1 MATDPY
7 SSPLAFFGAELKR
20 LRERA
25 EMTQSDVAQQTIYAL
40 STVSAYETGTRI
52 PSSDFAERA
61 DKVFGT
67 DDKVSGK
74 DGDLTRLQKLV
85 EQVSVRPWFRDRIAV
100 ERQASEIREYESYQI
115 CGLLQTEDYG
125 LFELGRGRYTSRLLW
140 VIYAGVPAVRPGGA
154 VVGGS

>member
-85 EQVSVRPWFRDRIAV
+85 EQVSVRPWWI
-100 ERQASEIREYESYQI
+100 I
-115 CGLLQTEDYG
+115 
-125 LFELGRGRYTSRLLW
+125 
-140 VIYAGVPAVRPGGA
+140 
-154 VVGGS
+154 

>member
-25 EMTQSDVAQQTIYAL
+25 GMTQSDVAKQTIHAL

-52 PSSDFAERA
+52 PSADFAQRA

-67 DDKVSGK
+67 VGQSENDE
-74 DGDLTRLQKLV
+74 GDLTRLQNSLKISRFFPG
-85 EQVSVRPWFRDRIAV
+85 SVTALPWNGKPKKYLNT
-100 ERQASEIREYESYQI
+100 SLIR
-115 CGLLQTEDYG
+115 CRA
-125 LFELGRGRYTSRLLW
+125 FSRLRNMR
-140 VIYAGVPAVRPGGA
+140 VRSLVLSGRRYRRIPLSA
-154 VVGGS
+154 RWLFA